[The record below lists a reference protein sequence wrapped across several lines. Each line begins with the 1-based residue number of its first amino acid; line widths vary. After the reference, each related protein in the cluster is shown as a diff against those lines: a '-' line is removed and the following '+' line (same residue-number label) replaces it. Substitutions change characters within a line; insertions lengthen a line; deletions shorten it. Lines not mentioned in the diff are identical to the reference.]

1 MEWRAAQGPTIKKM
15 KILGIDT
22 SCDET
27 AAAVVADGKEVLSNV
42 VASQIEVHQEYGG
55 VVPELA
61 SRKHIEAI
69 NYIVSKSLEEADVTF
84 KDLEAI
90 AVTNRP
96 GLIGALLVGVA
107 AAKSLAYC
115 HNLPLLG
122 INHIE
127 GHIYAPF
134 LAQLASQNLLSEG
147 MVHDTL
153 TFPHICLT
161 VSGGHTLL
169 VEVHEGWQYKVLGGT
184 QDDAA
189 GEVYDKVAKYL
200 GLGFPGGKI
209 IDDLA
214 QNGNPSAVKFPRPM
228 RNTDDY
234 QFSFSGIKTSVRYF
248 VEKARRA
255 GLLVEN
261 GQHGWKNGRRMERR
275 KTGHPPFQSSSLPVQ
290 DMVTVEDIA
299 ASFQAAVVDVLVYK
313 SLRAAKAT
321 GAGAITLTGG
331 VAANSQL
338 RASLKTAAAE
348 IGAEVYYPPMN
359 LCTDNG
365 AMIAGIAYQKYQ
377 QGLRDELSLN
387 ATPNGSLVD
396 I

>member
-1 MEWRAAQGPTIKKM
+1 M

-27 AAAVVADGKEVLSNV
+27 AAAVVEDGREVISNI
-42 VASQIEVHQEYGG
+42 VASQIKTHQEYGG

-69 NYIVSKSLEEADVTF
+69 NYIVNKALKEADTTF
-84 KDLEAI
+84 VDIDAI

-127 GHIYAPF
+127 GHIYA
-134 LAQLASQNLLSEG
+134 NY

-153 TFPHICLT
+153 TFPHVCLT

-169 VEVHEGWQYKVLGGT
+169 VEVHERWKYKVLGTT

-200 GLGFPGGKI
+200 GLGFPGGRI
-209 IDDLA
+209 IDELA
-214 QNGNPSAVKFPRPM
+214 QKGDPTAIDFPRPM
-228 RNTDDY
+228 LRSGDY
-234 QFSFSGIKTSVRYF
+234 QFSFSGIKTAVRYF
-248 VEKARRA
+248 VEKAERA
-255 GLLVEN
+255 NKITDGEIAI
-261 GQHGWKNGRRMERR
+261 
-275 KTGHPPFQSSSLPVQ
+275 
-290 DMVTVEDIA
+290 EDIA
-299 ASFQAAVVDVLVYK
+299 ASFQAAVVDVLVAK
-313 SLRAAKAT
+313 TVQAAKTTDART
-321 GAGAITLTGG
+321 ITLTGG
-331 VAANSQL
+331 VAANSHL
-338 RASLKTAAAE
+338 RSSLKSAASE
-348 IGAEVYYPPMN
+348 IGAEVYYPPIN

-365 AMIAGIAYQKYQ
+365 AMIAGIAYEKYQ

-387 ATPNGSLVD
+387 ATANGSIVD
-396 I
+396 V

>member
-1 MEWRAAQGPTIKKM
+1 M

-27 AAAVVADGKEVLSNV
+27 AAAVVVNGKEVLSNI
-42 VASQIEVHQEYGG
+42 VASQIEAHQEYGG
-55 VVPELA
+55 IVPELA

-69 NYIVSKSLEEADVTF
+69 NYIVSRALAAADVAF

-107 AAKSLAYC
+107 AAKSLAYS

-127 GHIYAPF
+127 GHIYA
-134 LAQLASQNLLSEG
+134 NY

-169 VEVHEGWQYKVLGGT
+169 VEVHEGWKYEVLGST

-200 GLGFPGGKI
+200 GLGFPGGKV
-209 IDDLA
+209 IDELA
-214 QNGNPSAVKFPRPM
+214 QKGNPSAIKFPRPM
-228 RNTDDY
+228 RNSGDY

-255 GLLVEN
+255 GVLVEN
-261 GQHGWKNGRRMERR
+261 GQEATKDANPD
-275 KTGHPPFQSSSLPVQ
+275 T
-290 DMVTVEDIA
+290 VTVEDIA

-313 SLRAAKAT
+313 SIRAAKSTSAR
-321 GAGAITLTGG
+321 AITLTGG

-338 RASLKTAAAE
+338 RASLKIAAAE
-348 IGAEVYYPPMN
+348 IGAQVYYPPMN

-365 AMIAGIAYQKYQ
+365 AMIGGIAYEKYKL
-377 QGLRDELSLN
+377 GLRDGLSLN
-387 ATPNGSLVD
+387 ATPNGSIVD
-396 I
+396 V

>member
-1 MEWRAAQGPTIKKM
+1 M

-27 AAAVVADGKEVLSNV
+27 AAAVVANGREVISNV

-69 NYIVSKSLEEADVTF
+69 NYIVSRSLAEANVTF

-127 GHIYAPF
+127 GHIYA
-134 LAQLASQNLLSEG
+134 NY

-153 TFPHICLT
+153 PFPHVCLT

-169 VEVHEGWQYKVLGGT
+169 VEVHEGWQYKVLGST

-200 GLGFPGGKI
+200 GLGFPGGKV

-214 QNGNPSAVKFPRPM
+214 QKGNPTAIKFPRPM
-228 RNTDDY
+228 RDSGDY

-248 VEKARRA
+248 LEKVQRA
-255 GLLVEN
+255 GVLVVNQQVDEN
-261 GQHGWKNGRRMERR
+261 GPNPDRI
-275 KTGHPPFQSSSLPVQ
+275 TI
-290 DMVTVEDIA
+290 EDIA
-299 ASFQAAVVDVLVYK
+299 ASFQAAVVDILVYK
-313 SLRAAKAT
+313 SLQAAKSTDAS
-321 GAGAITLTGG
+321 AITLTGG

-377 QGLRDELSLN
+377 QGLQDGLSLN
-387 ATPNGSLVD
+387 AAANGSIVD
-396 I
+396 V

>member
-1 MEWRAAQGPTIKKM
+1 M

-27 AAAVVADGKEVLSNV
+27 AVAIVEDGRVVISNV
-42 VASQIEVHQEYGG
+42 VASQIKAHQEYGG

-69 NYIVSKSLEEADVTF
+69 NYIVNKALKEANTTF
-84 KDLEAI
+84 ADIDAI

-127 GHIYAPF
+127 GHIYA
-134 LAQLASQNLLSEG
+134 NY
-147 MVHDTL
+147 MVHDNL
-153 TFPHICLT
+153 TFPHVCLT

-169 VEVHEGWQYKVLGGT
+169 VEVHEGWKYKVLGTT

-189 GEVYDKVAKYL
+189 GEVYDKVSKYL
-200 GLGFPGGKI
+200 GLGFPGGRI
-209 IDDLA
+209 IDELA
-214 QNGNPSAVKFPRPM
+214 QKGNPKAIDFPRPM
-228 RNTDDY
+228 LRSGNY

-248 VEKARRA
+248 VEKAERS
-255 GLLVEN
+255 
-261 GQHGWKNGRRMERR
+261 GRIADG
-275 KTGHPPFQSSSLPVQ
+275 KITI
-290 DMVTVEDIA
+290 EDIA
-299 ASFQAAVVDVLVYK
+299 ASFQAAVVDVLVAK
-313 SLRAAKAT
+313 TVHAAKST
-321 GAGAITLTGG
+321 YVQTITLTGG
-331 VAANSQL
+331 VAANSHL
-338 RASLKTAAAE
+338 RSSLKTAATE
-348 IGAEVYYPPMN
+348 IGTEVYYPPID

-365 AMIAGIAYQKYQ
+365 AMIAGIAYEKYQ

-387 ATPNGSLVD
+387 AAANGSIVD
-396 I
+396 V

>member
-1 MEWRAAQGPTIKKM
+1 M

-27 AAAVVADGKEVLSNV
+27 AAAVVANGKEVISNV

-69 NYIVSKSLEEADVTF
+69 NYIVSRSLAEAGVTF
-84 KDLEAI
+84 KDLAAI

-127 GHIYAPF
+127 GHIYANF
-134 LAQLASQNLLSEG
+134 
-147 MVHDTL
+147 MVHDAL
-153 TFPHICLT
+153 PFPHICLT

-169 VEVHEGWQYKVLGGT
+169 VEVHEGWQYKVLGST

-200 GLGFPGGKI
+200 GLGFPGGKV

-214 QNGNPSAVKFPRPM
+214 QKGDPLRIKFPRPM
-228 RNTDDY
+228 RDSGDY

-248 VEKARRA
+248 VEKARR
-255 GLLVEN
+255 GGVLVEDEGEDTQGSN
-261 GQHGWKNGRRMERR
+261 
-275 KTGHPPFQSSSLPVQ
+275 P
-290 DMVTVEDIA
+290 DMVTIEDIA
-299 ASFQAAVVDVLVYK
+299 ASFQAAVVDILVYK
-313 SLRAAKAT
+313 SMRAVKSTDAR
-321 GAGAITLTGG
+321 AITLTGG

-338 RASLKTAAAE
+338 RASLKTAATE
-348 IGAEVYYPPMN
+348 IGAEVYYPPMS

-377 QGLRDELSLN
+377 QGMRAGLSLN
-387 ATPNGSLVD
+387 AAANGSIVD
-396 I
+396 V

>member
-1 MEWRAAQGPTIKKM
+1 M

-27 AAAVVADGKEVLSNV
+27 AAAVVADGREVLSNV
-42 VASQIEVHQEYGG
+42 VASQVEAHQEYGG

-69 NYIVSKSLEEADVTF
+69 NYIVSRALAKADVTF

-127 GHIYAPF
+127 GHIYA
-134 LAQLASQNLLSEG
+134 NY

-161 VSGGHTLL
+161 VSGGHTQL

-200 GLGFPGGKI
+200 GLGFPGGKV

-214 QNGNPSAVKFPRPM
+214 QKGDPSAIKFPRPM
-228 RNTDDY
+228 RNSGDY

-255 GLLVEN
+255 DILVEGEN
-261 GQHGWKNGRRMERR
+261 GNAKDTN
-275 KTGHPPFQSSSLPVQ
+275 P

-313 SLRAAKAT
+313 SLHAAKAT
-321 GAGAITLTGG
+321 SAKAITLTGG
-331 VAANSQL
+331 VAANSEL

-365 AMIAGIAYQKYQ
+365 AMIAGIAYEKYQ
-377 QGLRDELSLN
+377 HGLRDGLSLN
-387 ATPNGSLVD
+387 AAANGS
-396 I
+396 ITERK

>member
-1 MEWRAAQGPTIKKM
+1 M

-27 AAAVVADGKEVLSNV
+27 AAAVVADGREVLSNV
-42 VASQIEVHQEYGG
+42 VASQIETHQAYGG

-69 NYIVSKSLEEADVTF
+69 NYIVNNALTDANVTF
-84 KDLEAI
+84 DTLDAI

-127 GHIYAPF
+127 GHIYA
-134 LAQLASQNLLSEG
+134 NY

-169 VEVHEGWQYKVLGGT
+169 VEVHEGWKYKVLGTT

-200 GLGFPGGKI
+200 GLGFPGGRI
-209 IDDLA
+209 IDELA
-214 QNGNPSAVKFPRPM
+214 QEGNPTAIDFPRPM
-228 RNTDDY
+228 LRSGNY
-234 QFSFSGIKTSVRYF
+234 QFSFSGIKTAVRYF
-248 VEKARRA
+248 IEEAERA
-255 GLLVEN
+255 G
-261 GQHGWKNGRRMERR
+261 
-275 KTGHPPFQSSSLPVQ
+275 
-290 DMVTVEDIA
+290 TVDSGEIRLEDVA
-299 ASFQAAVVDVLVYK
+299 ASFQAAVVEVLVAK
-313 SLRAAKAT
+313 TVHAAKT
-321 GAGAITLTGG
+321 TGG
-331 VAANSQL
+331 THYHLDRRSRREQ
-338 RASLKTAAAE
+338 STARLP
-348 IGAEVYYPPMN
+348 GDCRRRN
-359 LCTDNG
+359 
-365 AMIAGIAYQKYQ
+365 
-377 QGLRDELSLN
+377 
-387 ATPNGSLVD
+387 
-396 I
+396 

>member
-1 MEWRAAQGPTIKKM
+1 M

-42 VASQIEVHQEYGG
+42 VASQVKAHQEYGG
-55 VVPELA
+55 IVPELA

-69 NYIVSKSLEEADVTF
+69 NYIVSRSLAEAGVTF

-127 GHIYAPF
+127 GHIYA
-134 LAQLASQNLLSEG
+134 NC

-153 TFPHICLT
+153 PFPHICLT

-169 VEVHEGWQYKVLGGT
+169 VEVHEGWKYKVLGGT

-200 GLGFPGGKI
+200 GLGFPGGKV

-214 QNGNPSAVKFPRPM
+214 QKGDPSAVKFPRPM

-255 GLLVEN
+255 GTLVEN
-261 GQHGWKNGRRMERR
+261 GQENVK
-275 KTGHPPFQSSSLPVQ
+275 SSNP
-290 DMVTVEDIA
+290 DMITVEDIA

-321 GAGAITLTGG
+321 GAEAITLTGG

-338 RASLKTAAAE
+338 RASLKLAAAE
-348 IGAEVYYPPMN
+348 MGAEVYYPPMN

-387 ATPNGSLVD
+387 ATPNGA
-396 I
+396 IMERE

>member
-1 MEWRAAQGPTIKKM
+1 M

-27 AAAVVADGKEVLSNV
+27 AAAVVADGREVLSNI
-42 VASQIEVHQEYGG
+42 VASQVETHQEYGG

-69 NYIVSKSLEEADVTF
+69 NYIVSRSLAEAGVTF

-127 GHIYAPF
+127 GHIYANF
-134 LAQLASQNLLSEG
+134 
-147 MVHDTL
+147 MVHDDL
-153 TFPHICLT
+153 PFPHICLT

-169 VEVHEGWQYKVLGGT
+169 VEVHEGWQYKVLGST

-200 GLGFPGGKI
+200 GLGFPGGKV

-214 QNGNPSAVKFPRPM
+214 QKGNPSRIKFPRPM
-228 RNTDDY
+228 RDSGDY

-248 VEKARRA
+248 VEKAQRT
-255 GLLVEN
+255 GVLVES
-261 GQHGWKNGRRMERR
+261 GRKDDKN
-275 KTGHPPFQSSSLPVQ
+275 TNP

-299 ASFQAAVVDVLVYK
+299 ASFQAAVVDILIYK
-313 SLRAAKAT
+313 SIHAAKAT
-321 GAGAITLTGG
+321 GAKAITLTGG

-348 IGAEVYYPPMN
+348 IGAEVYYPPMR

-377 QGLRDELSLN
+377 QGLRDGLSLN
-387 ATPNGSLVD
+387 AAANGSIVD
-396 I
+396 V

>member
-1 MEWRAAQGPTIKKM
+1 M

-27 AAAVVADGKEVLSNV
+27 AAAVVENGRVVLSNII
-42 VASQIEVHQEYGG
+42 ASQVKDHQEYGG
-55 VVPELA
+55 IVPELA

-69 NYIVSKSLEEADVTF
+69 NYIINRSLDEANITF
-84 KDLEAI
+84 DDIDAV

-107 AAKSLAYC
+107 AAKSLAYS

-127 GHIYAPF
+127 GHIYA
-134 LAQLASQNLLSEG
+134 NY
-147 MVHDTL
+147 MVHETI

-169 VEVHEGWQYKVLGGT
+169 VEVYEGWKYRVLGTT

-200 GLGFPGGKI
+200 GLGFPGGRI
-209 IDDLA
+209 IDELA
-214 QNGNPSAVKFPRPM
+214 QEGDPTAIDFPRPM
-228 RNTDDY
+228 IHSGNC
-234 QFSFSGIKTSVRYF
+234 QFSFSGIKTSVRYYI
-248 VEKARRA
+248 EKAKSN
-255 GLLVEN
+255 GTDVEN
-261 GQHGWKNGRRMERR
+261 EIIIK
-275 KTGHPPFQSSSLPVQ
+275 
-290 DMVTVEDIA
+290 DIA
-299 ASFQAAVVDVLVYK
+299 ASFQAAVVDVLVVK
-313 SLRAAKAT
+313 TIQAAKT
-321 GAGAITLTGG
+321 AGVSSITLTGG

-338 RASLKTAAAE
+338 RSSLTSAANE
-348 IGAEVYYPPMN
+348 IDSKVYYPPIR

-365 AMIAGIAYQKYQ
+365 AMIAGIAFEKHK
-377 QGLRDELSLN
+377 QGLQDKMSLN
-387 ATPNGSLVD
+387 ATANGALVD
-396 I
+396 V

>member
-1 MEWRAAQGPTIKKM
+1 MR
-15 KILGIDT
+15 ILGIDT

-27 AAAVVADGKEVLSNV
+27 AAAVVADGKEILSNV

-69 NYIVSKSLEEADVTF
+69 NYIVSRSLAEAGVTF

-122 INHIE
+122 INHVE
-127 GHIYAPF
+127 GHIYANF
-134 LAQLASQNLLSEG
+134 

-153 TFPHICLT
+153 PFPHICLT

-169 VEVHEGWQYKVLGGT
+169 VEVHEGWKYKVLGGT

-200 GLGFPGGKI
+200 GLGFPGGKV

-214 QNGNPSAVKFPRPM
+214 QKGDPSAVKFPRPM

-261 GQHGWKNGRRMERR
+261 GQEDVKSTN
-275 KTGHPPFQSSSLPVQ
+275 P
-290 DMVTVEDIA
+290 DMITVEDIA

-321 GAGAITLTGG
+321 GATAITLTGG
-331 VAANSQL
+331 VAANSHL
-338 RASLKTAAAE
+338 RASLKLAAAE
-348 IGAEVYYPPMN
+348 IGAAVYYPPMN

-387 ATPNGSLVD
+387 AAPNGSLF
-396 I
+396 

>member
-1 MEWRAAQGPTIKKM
+1 M

-27 AAAVVADGKEVLSNV
+27 AAAIVDDGREVISNI
-42 VASQIEVHQEYGG
+42 VASQIKAHQEYGG

-69 NYIVSKSLEEADVTF
+69 NYIVNRAIKEADITF
-84 KDLEAI
+84 ADIDAI

-127 GHIYAPF
+127 GHIYA
-134 LAQLASQNLLSEG
+134 NY

-169 VEVHEGWQYKVLGGT
+169 VEVHEEWKYKILGTT

-189 GEVYDKVAKYL
+189 GEVYDKVSKYL
-200 GLGFPGGKI
+200 GLGFPGGRI
-209 IDDLA
+209 IDELA
-214 QNGNPSAVKFPRPM
+214 QKGNPKAINFPRPM
-228 RNTDDY
+228 LRSGDY
-234 QFSFSGIKTSVRYF
+234 QFSFSGIKTAVRYF
-248 VEKARRA
+248 VEKAEHVDKIA
-255 GLLVEN
+255 N
-261 GQHGWKNGRRMERR
+261 GEI
-275 KTGHPPFQSSSLPVQ
+275 LI
-290 DMVTVEDIA
+290 EDIA
-299 ASFQAAVVDVLVYK
+299 ASFQAAVVDVLVAK
-313 SLRAAKAT
+313 TVHAAKT
-321 GAGAITLTGG
+321 TDVHTITLTGG
-331 VAANSQL
+331 VAANSHL
-338 RASLKTAAAE
+338 RSSMKSAAAE
-348 IGAEVYYPPMN
+348 IGAEIYYPPIN

-365 AMIAGIAYQKYQ
+365 AMIAGIAYEKYQ
-377 QGLRDELSLN
+377 HGLRDELSLN
-387 ATPNGSLVD
+387 AAANGSIVD
-396 I
+396 V

>member
-1 MEWRAAQGPTIKKM
+1 M

-27 AAAVVADGKEVLSNV
+27 AAAVVADGREILSNV

-69 NYIVSKSLEEADVTF
+69 NYIVSRSLAEADVTF

-134 LAQLASQNLLSEG
+134 LAQLASQNLLSKS
-147 MVHDTL
+147 MVDDAL

-200 GLGFPGGKI
+200 GLGFPGGKV

-214 QNGNPSAVKFPRPM
+214 QKGDPSAIKFPRPM
-228 RNTDDY
+228 RNTNDY

-255 GLLVEN
+255 GQLVEN
-261 GQHGWKNGRRMERR
+261 GGDNAKP
-275 KTGHPPFQSSSLPVQ
+275 TPP
-290 DMVTVEDIA
+290 DMITIEDIA

-313 SLRAAKAT
+313 SIRAAKAT
-321 GAGAITLTGG
+321 GSKTITLTGG

-338 RASLKTAAAE
+338 RASLKAAAAE
-348 IGAEVYYPPMN
+348 IGAEVYYPPMS

-387 ATPNGSLVD
+387 ATPNGTIEQENRNKSED
-396 I
+396 ACS

>member
-1 MEWRAAQGPTIKKM
+1 M

-27 AAAVVADGKEVLSNV
+27 AASVVVDGREVLSNV

-69 NYIVSKSLEEADVTF
+69 NYIVSRALAAADVTF

-127 GHIYAPF
+127 GHIYANF
-134 LAQLASQNLLSEG
+134 

-153 TFPHICLT
+153 TFPHVCLT

-169 VEVHEGWQYKVLGGT
+169 VEVHEGWRYKVLGGT

-214 QNGNPSAVKFPRPM
+214 QKGDPSAVEFPRPM
-228 RNTDDY
+228 RNSGDY

-255 GLLVEN
+255 GILIEDGQKHAEN
-261 GQHGWKNGRRMERR
+261 
-275 KTGHPPFQSSSLPVQ
+275 P
-290 DMVTVEDIA
+290 DAVTVEDVA
-299 ASFQAAVVDVLVYK
+299 ASFQAAVVDVLTYK
-313 SLRAAKAT
+313 SIAAAKST
-321 GAGAITLTGG
+321 GAKTITLTGG
-331 VAANSQL
+331 VAANSAL
-338 RASLKTAAAE
+338 RSSLKTAAVA

-365 AMIAGIAYQKYQ
+365 AMIAGIAYEKYR
-377 QGLRDELSLN
+377 QGLRDGLSLN
-387 ATPNGSLVD
+387 AAANGSIVEV
-396 I
+396 

>member
-1 MEWRAAQGPTIKKM
+1 M

-27 AAAVVADGKEVLSNV
+27 AASVVADGREVLSNI

-69 NYIVSKSLEEADVTF
+69 NYIVSRALAEANVTF
-84 KDLEAI
+84 KDLAAI

-115 HNLPLLG
+115 HDLPLLG

-127 GHIYAPF
+127 GHIYA
-134 LAQLASQNLLSEG
+134 NY
-147 MVHDTL
+147 MVDDTL

-169 VEVHEGWQYKVLGGT
+169 VEVHEGWQYKVLGST

-209 IDDLA
+209 IDELA
-214 QNGNPSAVKFPRPM
+214 QKGNPSAVKFPRPM
-228 RNTDDY
+228 RNSGDY

-255 GLLVEN
+255 GGLVEV
-261 GQHGWKNGRRMERR
+261 GVR
-275 KTGHPPFQSSSLPVQ
+275 LPSPYK
-290 DMVTVEDIA
+290 DANPDTITVEDIA
-299 ASFQAAVVDVLVYK
+299 ASFQAAVVDVLIYK
-313 SLRAAKAT
+313 SIRAAKST
-321 GAGAITLTGG
+321 GAKAITLTGG

-338 RASLKTAAAE
+338 RASLKIAAAE

-365 AMIAGIAYQKYQ
+365 AMIAGIAYEKYK
-377 QGLRDELSLN
+377 QGLRDGLSLN
-387 ATPNGSLVD
+387 AAANGSIVD
-396 I
+396 V

>member
-1 MEWRAAQGPTIKKM
+1 M

-27 AAAVVADGKEVLSNV
+27 AAAVVADGREILSNV

-69 NYIVSKSLEEADVTF
+69 NYIVSRSLAEAGVTF

-127 GHIYAPF
+127 GHIYANF
-134 LAQLASQNLLSEG
+134 
-147 MVHDTL
+147 MVHDAL

-169 VEVHEGWQYKVLGGT
+169 VEVHEGWQYKVLGST

-200 GLGFPGGKI
+200 GLGFPGGKV

-214 QNGNPSAVKFPRPM
+214 QKGDPSAIKFPRPM

-255 GLLVEN
+255 GVLVEN
-261 GQHGWKNGRRMERR
+261 GQGNVKPTN
-275 KTGHPPFQSSSLPVQ
+275 P
-290 DMVTVEDIA
+290 DMITVEDIA

-338 RASLKTAAAE
+338 RVSLKAAAAE

-377 QGLRDELSLN
+377 QGLRDGLSLN
-387 ATPNGSLVD
+387 AAANGSIVD
-396 I
+396 V

>member
-1 MEWRAAQGPTIKKM
+1 MKKQEPYDFSRGSIR
-15 KILGIDT
+15 ILGIDT

-27 AAAVVADGKEVLSNV
+27 AAAVVVDGSEILSNV
-42 VASQIEVHQEYGG
+42 VASQIKAHEQYGG

-69 NYIVSKSLEEADVTF
+69 NYIVNKSLTEAQLTF
-84 KDLEAI
+84 DDLDAI

-127 GHIYAPF
+127 GHIYA
-134 LAQLASQNLLSEG
+134 NY
-147 MVHDTL
+147 MVHDKL

-169 VEVHEGWQYKVLGGT
+169 VEVHEGWKYKVLGTT

-189 GEVYDKVAKYL
+189 GEAYDKIAKYL
-200 GLGFPGGKI
+200 GLGFPGGRI
-209 IDDLA
+209 IDELA
-214 QNGNPSAVKFPRPM
+214 QKGSPTAIDFPRPM
-228 RNTDDY
+228 LRSGDY

-248 VEKARRA
+248 VEKVERA
-255 GLLVEN
+255 GSIAN
-261 GQHGWKNGRRMERR
+261 GEI
-275 KTGHPPFQSSSLPVQ
+275 SI
-290 DMVTVEDIA
+290 EDIA
-299 ASFQAAVVDVLVYK
+299 ASFQAAVVEVLVAK
-313 SLRAAKAT
+313 TVHAAKASGT
-321 GAGAITLTGG
+321 HTITLTGG

-338 RASLKTAAAE
+338 RSSLNEAAAE
-348 IGAEVYYPPMN
+348 IGADVYYPPIN

-365 AMIAGIAYQKYQ
+365 AMIAGIAYEKYQ
-377 QGLRDELSLN
+377 QGLRDGLSLN
-387 ATPNGSLVD
+387 AAANGSIVD
-396 I
+396 V

>member
-1 MEWRAAQGPTIKKM
+1 M

-42 VASQIEVHQEYGG
+42 VASQVEAHQEYGG

-69 NYIVSKSLEEADVTF
+69 NYIVSRALAEADVTF

-127 GHIYAPF
+127 GHIYA
-134 LAQLASQNLLSEG
+134 NY

-161 VSGGHTLL
+161 VSGGHTQL

-200 GLGFPGGKI
+200 GLGFPGGKV

-214 QNGNPSAVKFPRPM
+214 QKGDPSAIKFPRPM
-228 RNTDDY
+228 RNSGDY

-255 GLLVEN
+255 DILVEGEN
-261 GQHGWKNGRRMERR
+261 GNAKDTN
-275 KTGHPPFQSSSLPVQ
+275 P
-290 DMVTVEDIA
+290 DMITVEDIA

-313 SLRAAKAT
+313 SLHAAKAT
-321 GAGAITLTGG
+321 NAKAITLTGG

-338 RASLKTAAAE
+338 RASLKTAATE

-377 QGLRDELSLN
+377 QGLRDRLSLN
-387 ATPNGSLVD
+387 AAANGSIVD
-396 I
+396 V

>member
-1 MEWRAAQGPTIKKM
+1 M

-27 AAAVVADGKEVLSNV
+27 AAAVVANGREVISNV

-69 NYIVSKSLEEADVTF
+69 NYIVSRSLAEANVTF

-127 GHIYAPF
+127 GHIYANF
-134 LAQLASQNLLSEG
+134 

-153 TFPHICLT
+153 PFPHVCLT

-169 VEVHEGWQYKVLGGT
+169 VEVHEGWQYKVLGST

-214 QNGNPSAVKFPRPM
+214 QNGNPTAIKFPRPM
-228 RNTDDY
+228 RDSGDY

-248 VEKARRA
+248 LQKAQRA
-255 GLLVEN
+255 GVLVVNQQEDEN
-261 GQHGWKNGRRMERR
+261 DTNPNKV
-275 KTGHPPFQSSSLPVQ
+275 SI
-290 DMVTVEDIA
+290 EDIA
-299 ASFQAAVVDVLVYK
+299 ASFQAAVVDILVYK
-313 SLRAAKAT
+313 SLQAAKST
-321 GAGAITLTGG
+321 GASAITLTGG

-377 QGLRDELSLN
+377 QGLRDGLSLN
-387 ATPNGSLVD
+387 AAANGSIVD
-396 I
+396 V

>member
-1 MEWRAAQGPTIKKM
+1 MEWRAAQGPIIKKM

-69 NYIVSKSLEEADVTF
+69 NYIVSRSLAEAGVTF

-134 LAQLASQNLLSEG
+134 LALLARQNLLSEG
-147 MVHDTL
+147 MVHNTL
-153 TFPHICLT
+153 PFPHICLT

-200 GLGFPGGKI
+200 GLGFPGGKV

-214 QNGNPSAVKFPRPM
+214 QKGDPSAVKFPRPM

-261 GQHGWKNGRRMERR
+261 GQEDVEPTN
-275 KTGHPPFQSSSLPVQ
+275 P
-290 DMVTVEDIA
+290 DMITVEDIA

-313 SLRAAKAT
+313 SLRAVKAT

-331 VAANSQL
+331 VAANSHL
-338 RASLKTAAAE
+338 RASLKVAAAE

-377 QGLRDELSLN
+377 QGLRDGLSLN
-387 ATPNGSLVD
+387 AAANGSIVEV
-396 I
+396 

>member
-1 MEWRAAQGPTIKKM
+1 M

-27 AAAVVADGKEVLSNV
+27 AAAVVADGKEVLSNI
-42 VASQIEVHQEYGG
+42 VASQIETHQEYGG
-55 VVPELA
+55 IVPELA

-69 NYIVSKSLEEADVTF
+69 NFIVSRALAEANITF
-84 KDLEAI
+84 KDLDAI

-107 AAKSLAYC
+107 AAKSLAYS
-115 HNLPLLG
+115 HDLPLLG

-127 GHIYAPF
+127 GHIYA
-134 LAQLASQNLLSEG
+134 NY
-147 MVHDTL
+147 MVHDAL

-161 VSGGHTLL
+161 VSGGHTQL

-200 GLGFPGGKI
+200 GLGFPGGKV

-214 QNGNPSAVKFPRPM
+214 QKGNPSAIQFPRPM
-228 RNTDDY
+228 RNSRDY

-255 GLLVEN
+255 GVLV
-261 GQHGWKNGRRMERR
+261 GVG
-275 KTGHPPFQSSSLPVQ
+275 LPNPSKEANP
-290 DMVTVEDIA
+290 DTVTIEDIA

-313 SLRAAKAT
+313 SIRAAKST
-321 GAGAITLTGG
+321 GAKTITLTGG

-348 IGAEVYYPPMN
+348 ICAELYYPPMN

-377 QGLRDELSLN
+377 QGLRDGLSLN
-387 ATPNGSLVD
+387 AAPNGSIVD
-396 I
+396 A

>member
-1 MEWRAAQGPTIKKM
+1 M

-27 AAAVVADGKEVLSNV
+27 AAAVVENGREVLSNV
-42 VASQIEVHQEYGG
+42 IASQIKDHQEYGG

-69 NYIVSKSLEEADVTF
+69 NYIVNKSLDDANLTF
-84 KDLEAI
+84 DDIDAI

-107 AAKSLAYC
+107 AAKSLAYS

-127 GHIYAPF
+127 GHIYA
-134 LAQLASQNLLSEG
+134 NY
-147 MVHDTL
+147 MVHETI

-169 VEVHEGWQYKVLGGT
+169 VEVYEGWKYKVLGTT

-200 GLGFPGGKI
+200 GLGFPGGRI
-209 IDDLA
+209 IDELA
-214 QNGNPSAVKFPRPM
+214 QEGDPNAIDFPRPM
-228 RNTDDY
+228 LHSGNY
-234 QFSFSGIKTSVRYF
+234 QFSFSGIKTSVRYYI
-248 VEKARRA
+248 EK
-255 GLLVEN
+255 GK
-261 GQHGWKNGRRMERR
+261 KNGMNARI
-275 KTGHPPFQSSSLPVQ
+275 
-290 DMVTVEDIA
+290 EDIA
-299 ASFQAAVVDVLVYK
+299 ASFQAAVVDVLVAK
-313 SLRAAKAT
+313 TIEAAKT
-321 GAGAITLTGG
+321 NNSRSITLTGG

-338 RASLKTAAAE
+338 RYSLSEVADDIDVK
-348 IGAEVYYPPMN
+348 VYYPPIR

-365 AMIAGIAYQKYQ
+365 AMIAGIAYEKYT
-377 QGLRDELSLN
+377 QGLQDNLSLN
-387 ATPNGSLVD
+387 AAANGSLVD
-396 I
+396 V

>member
-1 MEWRAAQGPTIKKM
+1 M

-27 AAAVVADGKEVLSNV
+27 AAAIVEDGRKVLSNV
-42 VASQIEVHQEYGG
+42 VASQIKDHQEYGG
-55 VVPELA
+55 VVPELS

-69 NYIVSKSLEEADVTF
+69 NFIVNKSLNDANVTF
-84 KDLEAI
+84 DDIEAI

-127 GHIYAPF
+127 GHIYA
-134 LAQLASQNLLSEG
+134 NY
-147 MVHDTL
+147 MVHDSL

-169 VEVHEGWQYKVLGGT
+169 VEVHEGWKYKVLGTT

-200 GLGFPGGKI
+200 GLGFPGGRI
-209 IDDLA
+209 IDELA
-214 QNGNPSAVKFPRPM
+214 QKGNPTAIDFPRPM
-228 RNTDDY
+228 LRSGDY

-248 VEKARRA
+248 VEKA
-255 GLLVEN
+255 
-261 GQHGWKNGRRMERR
+261 ERDGTIDR
-275 KTGHPPFQSSSLPVQ
+275 GDISI
-290 DMVTVEDIA
+290 EDIA
-299 ASFQAAVVDVLVYK
+299 ASFQTAVVEVLVSK
-313 SLRAAKAT
+313 TVHAARITEART
-321 GAGAITLTGG
+321 ITLTGG
-331 VAANSQL
+331 VAANSEL
-338 RASLKTAAAE
+338 RSSLKSAAE
-348 IGAEVYYPPMN
+348 EINSNVLYPPIN

-365 AMIAGIAYQKYQ
+365 AMIAGIAYEKYQ
-377 QGLRDELSLN
+377 QGQRDGLSLN
-387 ATPNGSLVD
+387 AAANGSIVD
-396 I
+396 V

>member
-1 MEWRAAQGPTIKKM
+1 M

-27 AAAVVADGKEVLSNV
+27 AAAVVADGREVLSNV
-42 VASQIEVHQEYGG
+42 VASQVEAHQEYGG

-69 NYIVSKSLEEADVTF
+69 NYIVSRALAEADVTF

-127 GHIYAPF
+127 GHIYA
-134 LAQLASQNLLSEG
+134 NY

-161 VSGGHTLL
+161 VSGGHTQL
-169 VEVHEGWQYKVLGGT
+169 VEVHEGWQYEVLGGT

-200 GLGFPGGKI
+200 GLGFPGGKV

-214 QNGNPSAVKFPRPM
+214 QKGDPSAIKFPRPM
-228 RNTDDY
+228 RNSGDY

-255 GLLVEN
+255 DILVEGEN
-261 GQHGWKNGRRMERR
+261 GNAKDTN
-275 KTGHPPFQSSSLPVQ
+275 P
-290 DMVTVEDIA
+290 DMITVEDIA

-313 SLRAAKAT
+313 SLHAAKAT
-321 GAGAITLTGG
+321 NAKAITLTGG

-338 RASLKTAAAE
+338 RASLKTAATE

-377 QGLRDELSLN
+377 QGLRDRLSLN
-387 ATPNGSLVD
+387 AAANGSIVD
-396 I
+396 V

>member
-1 MEWRAAQGPTIKKM
+1 M

-27 AAAVVADGKEVLSNV
+27 AAAVVSDGKEVLSNV
-42 VASQIEVHQEYGG
+42 VASQVEAHQEYGG
-55 VVPELA
+55 IVPELA

-69 NYIVSKSLEEADVTF
+69 NYIVSRALAEADVTF

-115 HNLPLLG
+115 HDLPLLG

-127 GHIYAPF
+127 GHIYA
-134 LAQLASQNLLSEG
+134 NY

-169 VEVHEGWQYKVLGGT
+169 VEVHEGWKYKVLGST

-200 GLGFPGGKI
+200 GLGFPGGKV
-209 IDDLA
+209 IDELA
-214 QNGNPSAVKFPRPM
+214 QKGDPSAIKFPRPM
-228 RNTDDY
+228 RNSGDY

-255 GLLVEN
+255 GLLVEV
-261 GQHGWKNGRRMERR
+261 GVG
-275 KTGHPPFQSSSLPVQ
+275 LPNPYK
-290 DMVTVEDIA
+290 DTNPDTVTVEDIA

-313 SLRAAKAT
+313 SIRAAKSTSAR
-321 GAGAITLTGG
+321 AITLTGG

-338 RASLKTAAAE
+338 RAALKTAAAE

-365 AMIAGIAYQKYQ
+365 AMIGGIAYEKYK
-377 QGLRDELSLN
+377 QGLRDGLSLN
-387 ATPNGSLVD
+387 AAANGSIMDV
-396 I
+396 

>member
-1 MEWRAAQGPTIKKM
+1 
-15 KILGIDT
+15 
-22 SCDET
+22 
-27 AAAVVADGKEVLSNV
+27 VVADGREVLSNI
-42 VASQIEVHQEYGG
+42 VASQVETHQEYGG

-69 NYIVSKSLEEADVTF
+69 NYIVSRSLAEAGVTF

-127 GHIYAPF
+127 GHIYAPC
-134 LAQLASQNLLSEG
+134 
-147 MVHDTL
+147 MVHDAL
-153 TFPHICLT
+153 PFPHICLT

-169 VEVHEGWQYKVLGGT
+169 VEVHEGWQYKVLGST

-200 GLGFPGGKI
+200 GLGFPGGKV

-214 QNGNPSAVKFPRPM
+214 QKGNPSAVKFPRPM

-261 GQHGWKNGRRMERR
+261 GQ
-275 KTGHPPFQSSSLPVQ
+275 Q
-290 DMVTVEDIA
+290 DMITIEDIA

-313 SLRAAKAT
+313 SLRAVKAT
-321 GAGAITLTGG
+321 GAAAITLTGG
-331 VAANSQL
+331 VAANSHL
-338 RASLKTAAAE
+338 RASLKLAAAE

-377 QGLRDELSLN
+377 QGLRDGLSLN
-387 ATPNGSLVD
+387 ATPKGS
-396 I
+396 IF

>member
-1 MEWRAAQGPTIKKM
+1 M

-27 AAAVVADGKEVLSNV
+27 AAAVIADGREVLSNV
-42 VASQIEVHQEYGG
+42 VASQIDVHQEYGG
-55 VVPELA
+55 IVPELA

-69 NYIVSKSLEEADVTF
+69 NYIVRRSLTEADVTF
-84 KDLEAI
+84 QDLGAI

-107 AAKSLAYC
+107 SAKSLAYC

-127 GHIYAPF
+127 GHIYANF
-134 LAQLASQNLLSEG
+134 
-147 MVHDTL
+147 MVHDNL
-153 TFPHICLT
+153 PFPHICLT

-169 VEVHEGWQYKVLGGT
+169 VEVHEGWQYKVLGST

-214 QNGNPSAVKFPRPM
+214 RKGNPLRIKFPRPM
-228 RNTDDY
+228 RNSGDY

-248 VEKARRA
+248 IEKAQRA
-255 GLLVEN
+255 GVLVEN
-261 GQHGWKNGRRMERR
+261 GQEETEN
-275 KTGHPPFQSSSLPVQ
+275 TNP
-290 DMVTVEDIA
+290 DMVTIEDVA
-299 ASFQAAVVDVLVYK
+299 ASFQAAVVDILVYK
-313 SLRAAKAT
+313 SVHAAKST
-321 GAGAITLTGG
+321 GSKAITLTGG

-338 RASLKTAAAE
+338 RASLKTAAVE
-348 IGAEVYYPPMN
+348 IGAEVYYPPMS

-377 QGLRDELSLN
+377 QGLRDGLSLN
-387 ATPNGSLVD
+387 AAANGSIVD
-396 I
+396 V